1 MLRITQRWVLL
12 ITSKATSRRRNRK
25 NTMSKKLWTGKTAR
39 QELIG
44 AVTLKSAVS
53 GWSVAEALEYAF
65 DGLESARSGSIT
77 SETWKYWSNLSEVG
91 QSRLFATMKSLVIK
105 ADRRGG
111 FNFKR

>member
-1 MLRITQRWVLL
+1 
-12 ITSKATSRRRNRK
+12 
-25 NTMSKKLWTGKTAR
+25 MSKKLWTGKTAR
-39 QELIG
+39 QELIV

-53 GWSVAEALEYAF
+53 GWSVADALEYA
-65 DGLESARSGSIT
+65 LSARSGSIT

>member
-1 MLRITQRWVLL
+1 
-12 ITSKATSRRRNRK
+12 
-25 NTMSKKLWTGKTAR
+25 MSKKLWTGKTAR
-39 QELIG
+39 QELID

-53 GWSVAEALEYAF
+53 GWSVADALEYAF
-65 DGLESARSGSIT
+65 DGLESAKSGSIT
-77 SETWKYWSNLSEVG
+77 SETWKYWSNLSDVG